1 MRGEWNSKE
10 NRSHV
15 SFDYIEG
22 HVDAFIAVL
31 LRAQFL
37 SEWLMT
43 ESARDANHRAT
54 LVVHPDKTS
63 PCGCRGTFF
72 GNRIFDGF

>member
-54 LVVHPDKTS
+54 LVTRPVDAEERFLAIEFS
-63 PCGCRGTFF
+63 EAS
-72 GNRIFDGF
+72 N